1 MKVTILGR
9 RSTLGTGQTRRGSHL
24 ITLAPEVG
32 DLGKES
38 LNRTITLIA
47 DTKSLKQRGAQCLA
61 REHVEMTQVIPHRL
75 GRRKLVDGQANGELT

>member
-1 MKVTILGR
+1 MQELSANYLKLRAKTHKKLIHAVKVTILGR

-24 ITLAPEVG
+24 ITLAPEVA

-47 DTKSLKQRGAQCLA
+47 DTKSLKQGVA
-61 REHVEMTQVIPHRL
+61 
-75 GRRKLVDGQANGELT
+75 